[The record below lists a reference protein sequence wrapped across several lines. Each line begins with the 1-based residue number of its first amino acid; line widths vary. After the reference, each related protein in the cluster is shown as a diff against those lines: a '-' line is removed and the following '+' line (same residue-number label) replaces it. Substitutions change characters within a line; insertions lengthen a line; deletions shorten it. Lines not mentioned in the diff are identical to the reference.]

1 MGRLFSKPKAPV
13 IKLPDPTPAAD
24 PPPSDAEN
32 QSSAEGMGKARDA
45 AIRRRAR
52 KKLRIPL
59 TATNSNAGVQ
69 IG

>member
-1 MGRLFSKPKAPV
+1 MGALFSKPKAPT

-24 PPPSDAEN
+24 PPPADAEN

-45 AIRRRAR
+45 AMRRRAR
-52 KKLRIPL
+52 KQLRIPL
-59 TATNSNAGVQ
+59 TADRGNAGIQ